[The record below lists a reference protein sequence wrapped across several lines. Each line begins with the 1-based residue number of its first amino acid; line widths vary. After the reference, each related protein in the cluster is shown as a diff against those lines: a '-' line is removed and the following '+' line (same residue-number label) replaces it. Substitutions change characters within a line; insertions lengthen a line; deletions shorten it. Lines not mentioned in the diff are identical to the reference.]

1 MKFNKLINSL
11 LGEEIGPEEQPTQT
25 SRNWKSKA
33 FNKGLSDVVKGG
45 SGTIDDPYK
54 TAMFVDLHLV
64 AGVLRDYAKEH
75 KECYFVH
82 NGQKYKATGENKLIK
97 A

>member
-1 MKFNKLINSL
+1 MKFDKIVNSYL
-11 LGEEIGPEEQPTQT
+11 KEEIGPEEQLMQA
-25 SRNWKSKA
+25 WKSEA

-64 AGVLRDYAKEH
+64 AGVLRDYAKDH
-75 KECYFVH
+75 NECYFVH
-82 NGQKYKATGENKLIK
+82 NDQKYKATGENKLIK